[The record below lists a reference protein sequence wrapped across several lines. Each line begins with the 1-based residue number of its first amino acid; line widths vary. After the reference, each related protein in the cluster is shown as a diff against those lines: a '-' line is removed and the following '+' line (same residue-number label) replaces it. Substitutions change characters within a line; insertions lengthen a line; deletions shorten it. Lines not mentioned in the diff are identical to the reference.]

1 VFLDRDGTMVHD
13 VGYLSRRQDL
23 RWYPF
28 TVDAVRLL
36 NRAGFAVCVTTNQGG
51 IGLGFTT
58 EAFVR
63 SLHLEMHETIAAAGG
78 HIDGWYV
85 CPHHPR
91 AVTPSG
97 HLDPRGSTPAPPA
110 SPCHCRKPATGM
122 PEQAA
127 RELGLDLRQA
137 FVVGD
142 KRADVGMARAI
153 GGRGLLVQTGY
164 GALER
169 ERAGEHELRD
179 VPVVANL
186 MEAVSWILDAGRRA

>member
-1 VFLDRDGTMVHD
+1 MTLRAAVFLDRDGTMVHD
-13 VGYLSRRQDL
+13 VGYLSRREDL

-28 TVDAVRLL
+28 TIDAVRLL

-58 EAFVR
+58 VDFVR
-63 SLHLEMHETIAAAGG
+63 SIHAEMNETIRAAGG
-78 HIDGWYV
+78 CIDGWYY

-91 AVTPSG
+91 AVTDA
-97 HLDPRGSTPAPPA
+97 LRTP
-110 SPCHCRKPATGM
+110 CRCRKPGCGM

-127 RELGLDLRQA
+127 RELGLDLPRS

-142 KRADVGMARAI
+142 KRADIGMARAM

-164 GALER
+164 GPF
-169 ERAGEHELRD
+169 ERARAGDELGD
-179 VPVVANL
+179 APVVANL
-186 MEAVSWILDAGRRA
+186 MEAVSWILGPGSRA